1 MADKRGRSAMGPY
14 LLRVQAGKMFL
25 PNDLAHEVKN
35 MYPLEEGTIRSVWG
49 PAAYVP
55 LKTSITSGDHLGA
68 SVLKRAGN
76 RPPSV
81 LGPEAVAPFND
92 EDGSYPVYGKTQH
105 GIFHVNLNNNS
116 RSVLLLHTG
125 DELWEFRGW
134 KRNWRQLLS
143 NPAGAH
149 GLQDDLRNDTKAR
162 FPTQFES
169 TGNGIVIVPQEGR
182 SYFYDGD
189 AIAPLGFS
197 ETPDTPVATG
207 PGDSAVGSAT
217 LDDVSGAN
225 DTDYAHSGLWCQL
238 ATQGVAG
245 MTHGFGYCR
254 IGTASDFTGVEASG
268 SFGWLDSG
276 EWRCK
281 VQFIDKFG
289 NLSAPSGASEP
300 VSFTRQPAVIDIL
313 ANIPGAPSDRADIK
327 VSVDTLR
334 MQVAWAGVPTG
345 PDHCVGRILYRT
357 KDLTNSG
364 DIKFYELPL
373 NSSSVATGFAT
384 LPDNVTT
391 IYPDNIPDSFLAL
404 PIGEYVPVPQFKL
417 CRVAFGRLWI
427 GNIDGAS
434 GMIRPSM
441 PGQWGTFKKNEE
453 LYPDPS
459 GGEITG
465 MWRCDRGL
473 LVFTERSAF
482 LVQVSDDGAR
492 FRPAP
497 LSEEVGCVAPNSLQT
512 LSSGVVVWLSAD
524 GFYSFDGTTISFI
537 SPQLK
542 KFFRRVTKSR
552 YQQACSAYDPK
563 TQEYRCWVS
572 TDGSVENDTC
582 FIFDGSGWRTR
593 TDVQARDAC
602 TTRDHRSYMLV
613 AGGVT
618 GDSGH
623 GGVFLLDHAGNR
635 EDEELQARIDER
647 EAQIETVWLDGQASL
662 SKKTV
667 PVAYLWFRETEKSDL
682 AIEVMRDWSEKVVET
697 VSPKRYSTKDVPPF
711 WGEAKLDAANTSF
724 KERKPYWT
732 RAQIYLPSAETF
744 KFRIK
749 GSGFWEFVGLSFDES
764 PRYFG
769 GAQLPG

>member
-1 MADKRGRSAMGPY
+1 MADKRGTAAMGPY
-14 LLRVQAGKMFL
+14 LLRVQSGKMFL

-35 MYPLEEGTIRSVWG
+35 MYPLEEGTIRSIWG

-55 LKTSITSGDHLGA
+55 IKKDATGGIVRLFPGTSPHSANPLLETNPNL
-68 SVLKRAGN
+68 
-76 RPPSV
+76 
-81 LGPEAVAPFND
+81 
-92 EDGSYPVYGKTQH
+92 PVYGSTQH
-105 GIFHVNLNNNS
+105 GIFHVNLKNNS

-125 DELWEFRGW
+125 AELWEFQGW
-134 KRNWRQLLS
+134 KRNWRRLLS
-143 NPAGAH
+143 DPRGSH
-149 GLQDDLRNDTKAR
+149 GLRDELRNDTKAR

-169 TGNGIVIVPQEGR
+169 TGNGVVIVPQEGR

-189 AIAPLGFS
+189 TIAPLGFS
-197 ETPDTPVATG
+197 EIPGTPVSMG
-207 PGDSAVGSAT
+207 PGDSALGTAT
-217 LDDVSGAN
+217 LTDVSGSN
-225 DTDYAHSGLWCQL
+225 DTDYAHSGLCMQV
-238 ATQGVAG
+238 ATQGVSG

-254 IGTASDFTGVEASG
+254 IGTASTFTNPEAAEG
-268 SFGWLDSG
+268 SFGWLESG

-289 NLSAPSGASEP
+289 NLSAPSNASES
-300 VSFTRQPAVIDIL
+300 VTFTRQGAVIDFFAGIV
-313 ANIPGAPSDRADIK
+313 GAPADLGKVK
-327 VSVDTLR
+327 VSVDALR
-334 MQVAWAGVPTG
+334 MQVAWTGVPTG
-345 PDHCVGRILYRT
+345 PDHCVGRIIYRT
-357 KDLTNSG
+357 KDLVNSG

-373 NSSSVATGFAT
+373 NAASVATGFAT

-391 IYPDNIPDSFLAL
+391 VYPDNIPDSFLAL
-404 PIGEYVPVPQFKL
+404 PIQEFVPIPKFKL
-417 CRVAFGRLWI
+417 CQIAFGRLWI
-427 GNIDGAS
+427 GNIEGS
-434 GMIRPSM
+434 EGMIRPSM

-453 LYPDPS
+453 LYPDPA

-465 MWRCDRGL
+465 MRRCDRGM
-473 LVFTERSAF
+473 LVFTRNSSF
-482 LVQVSDDGAR
+482 LVQASDDGTS
-492 FRPAP
+492 FRQAP
-497 LSEEVGCVAPNSLQT
+497 LSQEVGCVAPNSVRS
-512 LSSGVVVWLSAD
+512 LSNGLTVWLSTD

-552 YQQACSAYDPK
+552 YAQACAAYDPQ

-572 TDGSVENDTC
+572 TNGSVENDTC

-593 TDVQARDAC
+593 TDVKARDVC
-602 TTRDHRSYMLV
+602 TTRDHRNYMLV
-613 AGGVT
+613 AGEVT
-618 GDSGH
+618 DHDNH
-623 GGVFLLDHAGNR
+623 GGVWLLDHAGNR
-635 EDEELQARIDER
+635 SDVVLQLEIDKR
-647 EAQIETVWLDGQASL
+647 EAQIETVWLDGQASM

-682 AIEVMRDWSEKVVET
+682 TIEVMRDWSEKVVET
-697 VSPKRYSTKDVPPF
+697 VSPKRYSTKDAPPF
-711 WGEAKLDAANTSF
+711 WGEAKLDAADTSF

>member
-1 MADKRGRSAMGPY
+1 MADKRGTSAMGPY

-35 MYPLEEGTIRSVWG
+35 MYPMEEGTIRSVWG

-55 LKTSITSGDHLGA
+55 IK
-68 SVLKRAGN
+68 
-76 RPPSV
+76 
-81 LGPEAVAPFND
+81 EAVPSATTPSTFGTPGMRPLSAVPGGGIQ
-92 EDGSYPVYGKTQH
+92 EIQSESPSYPVYGKTQH
-105 GIFHVNLNNNS
+105 GIFHVNLQNNT

-125 DELWEFRGW
+125 AELWEFRGW

-149 GLQDDLRNDTKAR
+149 GLQDDLRNDNKAR

-169 TGNGIVIVPQEGR
+169 TGNGVVIVPQEGR
-182 SYFYDGD
+182 AYFYDGHT
-189 AIAPLGFS
+189 IAPLGFS
-197 ETPDTPVATG
+197 ETPDTPLAMG
-207 PGDSAVGSAT
+207 PGDSSPGTGT

-238 ATQGVAG
+238 TSQGVAG
-245 MTHGFGYCR
+245 MTNGFGYCR
-254 IGTASDFTGVEASG
+254 IGTVSDFTSSQGVED

-289 NLSAPSGASEP
+289 NLSAPSNASEP
-300 VSFTRQPAVIDIL
+300 VTFTRQPSNIDL
-313 ANIPGAPSDRADIK
+313 LTNIPGVPSGTANIK
-327 VSVDTLR
+327 VSVDLLR

-373 NSSSVATGFAT
+373 NSAAVSTAFAT

-391 IYPDNIPDSFLAL
+391 TYPDNIPDSFLAL
-404 PIGEYVPVPQFKL
+404 PLAEYVPVPQFKL
-417 CRVAFGRLWI
+417 CRVAFGRLWV
-427 GNIDGAS
+427 GNINGAA

-441 PGQWGTFKKNEE
+441 PGQWGTFKKGAE

-473 LVFTERSAF
+473 LAFTERSTF
-482 LVQVSDDGAR
+482 LVQASDDGAR

-497 LSEEVGCVAPNSLQT
+497 LSEEIGCVAPNSLQT
-512 LSSGVVVWLSAD
+512 LSTGTVMWLSTD
-524 GFYSFDGTTISFI
+524 GFYSFDGAKISFM

-552 YQQACSAYDPK
+552 YAQACSAYDPK
-563 TQEYRCWVS
+563 TNEYRCWVS

-593 TDVQARDAC
+593 TDTQARDVC

-613 AGGVT
+613 AGKVT
-618 GDSGH
+618 GDSNH
-623 GGVFLLDHAGNR
+623 DGVFLLDHAGNR
-635 EDEELQARIDER
+635 DDEELQTLIDER
-647 EAQIETVWLDGQASL
+647 EAQIETIWLDGQSSL

-682 AIEVMRDWSEKVVET
+682 SIEVMRDWSEKVVET

-711 WGEAKLDAANTSF
+711 WGEAKLGATDTVF
-724 KERKPYWT
+724 KERRPYWT